1 MRRLLA
7 TLTDFNGFT
16 RTLIGALL
24 ICFAAGTAMCDSL
37 RPDAP
42 TAGTSDQPACGS
54 DEIVVYQ
61 SNQPSIGDPPCGAHL
76 RTSPETAEAR
86 AYLVET
92 AKPGYTMTRQGPELA
107 IERLH
112 PEFAVRL
119 ANAVRE
125 AREAG
130 LPFAGI
136 FSAYRPPAFGVG
148 GFADKFNSLHAYGLA
163 VDVHGIGRPGSLE
176 ALIFH
181 EIAAKHGVVCP
192 YGPRNRAEWNH
203 CQPTRLRIV
212 RTENPLRET
221 ITAQGPLSLET
232 MFELGNS
239 VIDSPEA
246 AADVLAKNMPA
257 PEFAEETTSAERIKP
272 KLARFK
278 VRWKPVDRQA
288 TASSQKDEKD
298 SDAKPGNGHTKR
310 AAKISTKKR
319 VAASNKNKSKDNGR
333 GHGNTRLAERRVAKK
348 VSRLAD
354 KKMRARLQ
362 LVKPAAIMVEERRRP
377 SRSGRG

>member
-1 MRRLLA
+1 MRRSLA
-7 TLTDFNGFT
+7 TLPDFFGFA
-16 RTLIGALL
+16 RALIGALS
-24 ICFAAGTAMCDSL
+24 ICFAAGSALCASL
-37 RPDAP
+37 QPDAAS
-42 TAGTSDQPACGS
+42 AGTSDQPICGS

-61 SNQPSIGDPPCGAHL
+61 SNQSSVGEPPCGAL
-76 RTSPETAEAR
+76 PRTSTETAQAR

-92 AKPGYTMTRQGPELA
+92 ARPGYTMTRQGPELA

-119 ANAVRE
+119 ADAVRE

-130 LPFAGI
+130 LAFAGI

-203 CQPTRLRIV
+203 CQPTRLKIV
-212 RTENPLRET
+212 LTENPLRET
-221 ITAQGPLSLET
+221 ITAKGPLSLET
-232 MFELGNS
+232 MFEAGNS
-239 VIDSPEA
+239 VIDSPES
-246 AADVLAKNMPA
+246 AADASAKDMPA
-257 PEFAEETTSAERIKP
+257 AEFAVETTSAKRIKP
-272 KLARFK
+272 KLARLK
-278 VRWKPVDRQA
+278 VRRKLVDGEA
-288 TASSQKDEKD
+288 TASSQKDENE
-298 SDAKPGNGHTKR
+298 SDANRSDTR
-310 AAKISTKKR
+310 AKR
-319 VAASNKNKSKDNGR
+319 VARVAAKSKNRSNGKGDR
-333 GHGNTRLAERRVAKK
+333 QHLAERRVAKK

-362 LVKPAAIMVEERRRP
+362 LTKPAAIMVEERRRP
-377 SRSGRG
+377 SKSGRG